1 MIVLVVVTVEA
12 FRSFD
17 LLFAMT
23 RGGPGTASQTL
34 PMLIFRYTFEF
45 SRYGL
50 AAAASYILVAIG
62 MIITTIY
69 FFALTRRRH
78 VVKITVGPIG
88 AEPRLGVPSAER
100 VMLS

>member
-1 MIVLVVVTVEA
+1 MIVLVAVTVEA

-23 RGGPGTASQTL
+23 RGGPGTASQTF

-50 AAAASYILVAIG
+50 AAAASYILVAVG
-62 MIITTIY
+62 MVITTIY
-69 FFALTRRRH
+69 FLVLMRRRRL
-78 VVKITVGPIG
+78 VGIT
-88 AEPRLGVPSAER
+88 GVPMGAR
-100 VMLS
+100 PGMPAPGATVPR